1 MARTIRHINKQ
12 KTRGRM
18 HSSIIM
24 SLLLLQIFLSKTHIK
39 TMPNQIKKL
48 MASACSS
55 SSSSKLVKSIK
66 ACHHA
71 EVFSQALIA
80 AL

>member
-1 MARTIRHINKQ
+1 
-12 KTRGRM
+12 
-18 HSSIIM
+18 
-24 SLLLLQIFLSKTHIK
+24 
-39 TMPNQIKKL
+39 MPNQIKKL

-55 SSSSKLVKSIK
+55 SSSSKLFKSIK